1 MGIFQFLSTL
11 IEKNKISRRNKLN
24 KLNKLN
30 NQGMGTIEVILIIVV
45 LVGLVVIFKSQ
56 ITGLVELLFAKILG
70 QVNKI

>member
-11 IEKNKISRRNKLN
+11 KEKSKIRR
-24 KLNKLN
+24 NKLN

>member
-11 IEKNKISRRNKLN
+11 KEKNKISRRN

-56 ITGLVELLFAKILG
+56 ITGLVELLFTKILG

>member
-11 IEKNKISRRNKLN
+11 IEKNKISRRY
-24 KLNKLN
+24 KLN